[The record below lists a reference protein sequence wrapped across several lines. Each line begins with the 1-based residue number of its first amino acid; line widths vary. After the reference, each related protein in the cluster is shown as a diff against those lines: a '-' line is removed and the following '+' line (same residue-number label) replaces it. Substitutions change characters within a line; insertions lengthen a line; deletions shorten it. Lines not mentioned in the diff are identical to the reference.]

1 MSGEMNAKSVADL
14 PLMPLGEATAQDIQL
29 EIIRRWRFNDFDG
42 PTVAAILFEHRDL
55 WEAAM
60 MDRLALSGWGN
71 LPAMGL
77 IKLRDLPYNLWNV
90 DTLYLLATNK
100 EAAQKLA
107 EIFNVETSGGMV
119 SVYDDPKD
127 VDHALGSGRE
137 TRAVVAIWW
146 D

>member
-1 MSGEMNAKSVADL
+1 MSGERKANTAADL
-14 PLMPLGEATAQDIQL
+14 PLLRLGEAMAQEIQL
-29 EIIRRWRFNDFDG
+29 EIIRRWKFNEFDG
-42 PTVAAILFEHRDL
+42 QAVAAILFEHREL

-60 MDRLALSGWGN
+60 MDRLALSGFGD

-90 DTLYLLATNK
+90 DTLYLLAPDK

-107 EIFNVETSGGMV
+107 EIFNMETSGGMV
-119 SVYDDPKD
+119 SVYDDPKE

-137 TRAVVAIWW
+137 TRAIVAIWW